1 FQFGNYFSVNT
12 KTNATKYIT
21 PKHELG
27 ERPYRWNWNS
37 PIWISQ
43 HNQDIVYFGANKV
56 WRALNDG
63 NDFKVISPDLTNG
76 GKKGDVPYGTVVTL
90 HESPL
95 KFGLIYAG
103 TDDGNIWMTK
113 DGGEVWTNVKD
124 KLPKFVSINNLSDNT
139 NVRDGD
145 KYK

>member
-1 FQFGNYFSVNT
+1 
-12 KTNATKYIT
+12 
-21 PKHELG
+21 
-27 ERPYRWNWNS
+27 

-63 NDFKVISPDLTNG
+63 SDFKVISPDLTNG
-76 GKKGDVPYGTVVTL
+76 GKKGDVPYGTITTL

-113 DGGEVWTNVKD
+113 DGGDEWKKISDALATAKSGV
-124 KLPKFVSINNLSDNT
+124 NLSGVEGSARANA
-139 NVRDGD
+139 
-145 KYK
+145 